1 MIKDFEVQAVLFPEC
16 PVRNII
22 ARVGDKWSLLVL
34 HTLCNREG
42 NMRFS
47 ALRKSLPDISQKVLS
62 MTLHHLEEDGM
73 VQRFAF
79 PEVPPRVEYAIT
91 QRGLSFMHACRPMID
106 WALAN
111 FADIIESRKRHS

>member
-1 MIKDFEVQAVLFPEC
+1 MIKDIEVQDVLFPEC

-47 ALRKSLPDISQKVLS
+47 ALRKSLPDIS
-62 MTLHHLEEDGM
+62 
-73 VQRFAF
+73 
-79 PEVPPRVEYAIT
+79 
-91 QRGLSFMHACRPMID
+91 
-106 WALAN
+106 
-111 FADIIESRKRHS
+111 